1 MARIALH
8 RLPPNVL
15 RYLDDGFHR
24 HPTFHQSVAGAC
36 THLIRLGYTD
46 SDIAAFLADGTTPF
60 HHAFETWCRT
70 GSGGKGK
77 GSTVTQAAAKC
88 RAARRKVD
96 HHDRAVTRWLT
107 TVLGAWAEPR
117 ADVPL
122 RVLVAI
128 ADTAL
133 HSGTTSPTMSLLQIA
148 ETAGVG
154 STTNPL
160 RSTTPIVKALGRLE
174 RMGLIRRDHS
184 GRSGAAFKNATRIH
198 LNVHPDAIRSGA
210 PSGRTDQKRE
220 MGGTSGTKYSCTNPP
235 GVIGTGSPPHG
246 LWVAPVSIPELLHP
260 LWEAHAGLGMNACAV
275 WSIVR
280 KHRFITS
287 TQIAERTGRHASQI
301 RKLLQRLER
310 HGLVTSSPDHQWQII
325 AATIQDLDVAAEG
338 LGLTMQRE
346 KRRAINVARRAN
358 YSQVLE
364 IRRAAWAAAQR
375 VDWEWARFIDPLTGE
390 LLGNPFPS
398 DLGQRSAL
406 GGLTV
411 TSGSRNGPQL
421 TT

>member
-1 MARIALH
+1 MAPITLH
-8 RLPPNVL
+8 QLPANVR

-24 HPTFHQSVAGAC
+24 HPTFHQSLAGAC

-46 SDIAAFLADGTTPF
+46 RDIVAFLADGRTPF

-77 GSTVTQAAAKC
+77 GSTVTQVAAKC

-96 HHDRAVTRWLT
+96 QHDRAVTDWLT
-107 TVLGAWAEPR
+107 QVLGAWAEPR

-122 RVLVAI
+122 RILIAI

-133 HSGTTSPTMSLLQIA
+133 RSGTTSPTMSLLQIA
-148 ETAGVG
+148 ETAGIG

-174 RMGLIRRDHS
+174 QLGLIRRDHS

-198 LNVHPDAIRSGA
+198 LNVHPDATRSGA
-210 PSGRTDQKRE
+210 PSGGTDQKRE

-287 TQIAERTGRHASQI
+287 TQIAKQTGRQPRQI
-301 RKLLQRLER
+301 RTLLHRLAAAD
-310 HGLVTSSPDHQWQII
+310 LVAASPDHHWQVTGM
-325 AATIQDLDVAAEG
+325 TINDLDAAARS
-338 LGLTMQRE
+338 LGLDSQRH
-346 KRRAINVARRAN
+346 KRRVINGVRRSLYECN
-358 YSQVLE
+358 LDL
-364 IRRAAWAAAQR
+364 RRSAWAAAHTDRTSGGQ
-375 VDWEWARFIDPLTGE
+375 VIDFRTGE
-390 LLGNPFPS
+390 VLKQDGPFRS
-398 DLGQRSAL
+398 DHDADEAVAL
-406 GGLTV
+406 RHAT
-411 TSGSRNGPQL
+411 
-421 TT
+421 